1 MPESERLALKIK
13 LVTRYINNIKPVK
26 SSCVVCVGEDPLTWN
41 DARVDITRRQVHCAI
56 HCFDFH
62 QSELVPPGK
71 GCVSCDPYDAAL
83 CPLDRYELQR
93 IDGGN
98 NVGIHLSSNVFAI
111 LKKTD
116 SVPRNIEMLT
126 SVPHS
131 IEMLEASV
139 ERARK
144 DVKEA
149 DEGVRAVLNAKIA
162 MCKSLEKAKQKAIAL
177 HK

>member
-1 MPESERLALKIK
+1 MPESERLALKIR

-41 DARVDITRRQVHCAI
+41 DARIDITRRQVHCAI

-62 QSELVPPGK
+62 HSEFVPRGK

-93 IDGGN
+93 IDGGH
-98 NVGIHLSSNVFAI
+98 NVISHLSSNVFEI
-111 LKKTD
+111 LEKTK
-116 SVPRNIEMLT
+116 

-144 DVKEA
+144 DLEKA
-149 DEGVRAVLNAKIA
+149 DEGVRAVLNAKHA
-162 MCKSLEKAKQKAIAL
+162 MCKSLQKAKQEAVVLQK
-177 HK
+177 